1 MGIIKEDLETALVN
15 EMSRQIADEI
25 DSEFMKS
32 MLVASGWTCC
42 GFGVLWSTDKVAKV
56 NEWLK
61 RSCQG
66 RYRQLGWYLL
76 FENSNDATMYTL
88 KWGSY
93 EQSL

>member
-1 MGIIKEDLETALVN
+1 MKEDLETALVN

-32 MLVASGWTCC
+32 MLVSVGWTSCNLD
-42 GFGVLWSTDKVAKV
+42 VLWSVDQVAKV

-66 RYRQLGWYLL
+66 RHRQLGWYLL

>member
-1 MGIIKEDLETALVN
+1 MKEDLETTLMN
-15 EMSRQIADEI
+15 KLSRELADEI
-25 DSEFMKS
+25 DSELMKS
-32 MLVASGWTCC
+32 MLVASGWISCDL
-42 GFGVLWSTDKVAKV
+42 GVLWSVDQVSKV

-66 RYRQLGWYLL
+66 RYRQLGRYLL
-76 FENSNDATMYTL
+76 FENSNDATLYTL